1 MDDAI
6 DRELTQIEA
15 NEFAYFWQES
25 GEGTYEDGLETF
37 NEKRLKEHKEFLDYM
52 KRKPSWNWERDADG
66 RLRPVAIEAG
76 LKALMSYPGF
86 RGCRAHEARERH
98 FTAFL
103 AATLAAEHP
112 EAQCGRD
119 VRCGPPIY
127 TRAAILRWLG
137 IEEGIVVESP
147 SLRALRKA
155 SKAYRHRGGRPA
167 ETLTPT

>member
-1 MDDAI
+1 LDDAI

-112 EAQCGRD
+112 ERSAEEMCAAGR
-119 VRCGPPIY
+119 RF
-127 TRAAILRWLG
+127 TL
-137 IEEGIVVESP
+137 
-147 SLRALRKA
+147 
-155 SKAYRHRGGRPA
+155 GRPFCA
-167 ETLTPT
+167 GSVSRRESLSRAPAFAPFAKLPRHTGTAAGGPLKH